1 MSTPT
6 GLNLGASAYVP
17 ASKPTFAP
25 QPVPRNPAV
34 AFLLSLVLPGLGQYY
49 CRKNSRGTWTLVI
62 FLIAVGVTIW
72 LTPMLRGTAG
82 VGVVTLGWGI
92 LLRVAVFLYV
102 FAFLDAY
109 FTAREMT
116 AGTDPFIAESPRVA
130 ALLNLLTRG
139 FGYFYLGQRAAG
151 FAVFFGLGIFQ
162 QVISN
167 NVSQKDQSGGG
178 LFMEA
183 VLAGLAIHAYGIARK
198 REKEILAT
206 IEPAPQFAAM
216 GGLPSAVP
224 VCLAVL
230 FSAAYLGLACI
241 GFFLPDYAAINQT
254 PARISPGDKQTVYTN
269 PEYGIEFSA
278 PAGWTLADQDTKY
291 MVIARRNDNVCAADL
306 RLLAWSPILT
316 VDSYIRS
323 LSAQLE
329 RPENKGSRLV
339 QISPATLGGLP
350 ARNIII
356 TTDRQGSA
364 LTEHQI
370 VARKGMTLYVLA
382 TDSLTESTENC
393 ELDFQFI
400 QQRLGLPR

>member
-17 ASKPTFAP
+17 TSKPTFAP

-34 AFLLSLVLPGLGQYY
+34 AFLLSLLLPGLGQFY
-49 CRKNSRGTWTLVI
+49 CRKNSRGAWTLVI
-62 FLIAVGVTIW
+62 FLIAVGVTTW
-72 LTPMLRGTAG
+72 LTPMLGGTAG
-82 VGVVTLGWGI
+82 DAVALGWGV

-102 FAFLDAY
+102 FAFLDSY

-130 ALLNLLTRG
+130 AILNLLTRG

-162 QVISN
+162 QVISK
-167 NVSQKDQSGGG
+167 NVGQENQSGGG

-183 VLAGLAIHAYGIARK
+183 VLAGLAIHAYDIARK

-206 IEPAPQFAAM
+206 IEPAPQFAAI

-224 VCLAVL
+224 IGLAVL
-230 FSAAYLGLACI
+230 FAAAYLGLACV
-241 GFFLPDYAAINQT
+241 GFFLPNYAAIDQT

-278 PAGWTLADQDTKY
+278 PAGWTLADQDTKHV
-291 MVIARRNDNVCAADL
+291 VIARRNDNVCAANL
-306 RLLAWSPILT
+306 RLVAWSPILT
-316 VDSYIRS
+316 VGSYIRA
-323 LSAQLE
+323 LSGQLE
-329 RPENKGSRLV
+329 RPEHKGSRLV
-339 QISPATLGGLP
+339 EISPATLGGLP
-350 ARNIII
+350 SQDIVI
-356 TTDRQGSA
+356 TIDQQGNP

-370 VARKGMTLYVLA
+370 VARKGMTLYVFT
-382 TDSLTESTENC
+382 TDSLTESTANC
-393 ELDFQFI
+393 ELDFRFI
-400 QQRLGLPR
+400 QQHLGLPR